1 MNLKFESIAT
11 KVCIQD
17 CRQWQAVSASPTL
30 AGLVFEKSG
39 NLPTRGLGIETIILL
54 SFLASILK
62 SLTDLQKI
70 QIPHDWFRDFRA
82 EKLLQ
87 LADPATE
94 FKLKSKIEP
103 LLVI

>member
-1 MNLKFESIAT
+1 MTSSVSKPYISWASLNFWLK
-11 KVCIQD
+11 D
-17 CRQWQAVSASPTL
+17 
-30 AGLVFEKSG
+30 VFEKSG